1 MYAPNGS
8 IPEISIDE
16 RCKLYCKV
24 NIKDQNTSAVDSQ
37 NELKTSVQGNKNAH
51 PNTEREREGGGPFYI
66 FSYTRYANRKLEIGS
81 LEHKIRTYP

>member
-8 IPEISIDE
+8 IPEISIDG

-37 NELKTSVQGNKNAH
+37 
-51 PNTEREREGGGPFYI
+51 
-66 FSYTRYANRKLEIGS
+66 LEIGS

>member
-37 NELKTSVQGNKNAH
+37 NEMKTSVCGNKSAH
-51 PNTEREREGGGPFYI
+51 PNKEARARWGVRGAF
-66 FSYTRYANRKLEIGS
+66 
-81 LEHKIRTYP
+81 

>member
-51 PNTEREREGGGPFYI
+51 PNRERERRGVLFTFLAIQGMQTG
-66 FSYTRYANRKLEIGS
+66 N
-81 LEHKIRTYP
+81 

>member
-37 NELKTSVQGNKNAH
+37 NELKTSENAH
-51 PNTEREREGGGPFYI
+51 PNREGGPFYI
-66 FSYTRYANRKLEIGS
+66 FSYTRYANRQLEIGS
-81 LEHKIRTYP
+81 LEHTLDHKGCSI

>member
-37 NELKTSVQGNKNAH
+37 NEMKTSV
-51 PNTEREREGGGPFYI
+51 
-66 FSYTRYANRKLEIGS
+66 
-81 LEHKIRTYP
+81 